1 MQQPHALAH
10 AARAFGLQHQGMSE
24 LDRGPHPLQ
33 NHPMDTR
40 TETPDPDGRPEPPE
54 KPLPGDCC
62 DSGCARCVRDVYA
75 DQLEQYRRKLA
86 AWKQRHPGAPD

>member
-1 MQQPHALAH
+1 MQLAH
-10 AARAFGLQHQGMSE
+10 SGSRYEGMSE
-24 LDRGPHPLQ
+24 LDPIPCSPQ
-33 NHPMDTR
+33 NHAMDTR
-40 TETPDPDGRPEPPE
+40 TEAPDPDGRPEPPE